1 MRIFVTALAAYLACG
16 IRVLKHRVPEKPAL
30 VEVNATIFP
39 RPSKFPA
46 PNKGHAYHG
55 STGIWGSKRL
65 QHPHGFDNYQ
75 SGKIGGIVEICVAT
89 ATRHGGK
96 EVGGIRVDFAGET
109 VHMGITTGARCWSPY
124 QGDPITTI
132 EVWDGDRVGGLRV
145 KSKSGRT
152 SPLWGNTNGLNHRTW
167 TSPRRSGDHLVGFY
181 GQTEGS
187 KQSIHRLGFFVGKSG
202 GKGFW
207 TVAHQCGSVPC
218 NYNVK
223 TCTSQSESQS
233 VTNFNSWTK
242 GVTTEFSAGFAIDGA
257 SFGVT
262 DTVSESE
269 TNSHTNAIS
278 TSFNFKRCVQ
288 KPFGCEAR
296 ETIWVWQYRITL
308 GGRSATIPTN
318 HIECG
323 TKREWPK
330 CPT

>member
-1 MRIFVTALAAYLACG
+1 MGWCRGTTTVINHCA
-16 IRVLKHRVPEKPAL
+16 
-30 VEVNATIFP
+30 
-39 RPSKFPA
+39 S
-46 PNKGHAYHG
+46 
-55 STGIWGSKRL
+55 
-65 QHPHGFDNYQ
+65 D
-75 SGKIGGIVEICVAT
+75 GK
-89 ATRHGGK
+89 
-96 EVGGIRVDFAGET
+96 
-109 VHMGITTGARCWSPY
+109 
-124 QGDPITTI
+124 
-132 EVWDGDRVGGLRV
+132 
-145 KSKSGRT
+145 
-152 SPLWGNTNGLNHRTW
+152 
-167 TSPRRSGDHLVGFY
+167 
-181 GQTEGS
+181 
-187 KQSIHRLGFFVGKSG
+187 
-202 GKGFW
+202 
-207 TVAHQCGSVPC
+207 VAHQCGSVPC

-308 GGRSATIPTN
+308 GGRQMTIPTN
-318 HIECG
+318 HIRCG
-323 TKREWPK
+323 TESEWPK